1 MKNLVA
7 KLKGLN
13 YKQLVVD
20 HGEKGVFGLFALIV
34 LVFLAGT
41 SWSRYDKQPEEFVSK
56 IAKGEAAIKAS
67 AWTDERKK
75 DFRAVRDIAEEV
87 KMLHSPLE
95 ASRFEYSTHYFWPM
109 YPQTKPGAD
118 PKLLAVLEPVA
129 DFGKF
134 IMIEQPNEQPQNL
147 VAGVFESGDK
157 DKEKTSGDDDTAPRR
172 GGNDDNAPRIG
183 AAPAGAN
190 PANSGGAA
198 SADPQ
203 AAMQMQ
209 ARMSG
214 GAGGSGMSG
223 NQPTVNARGV
233 RFVAVRAVFPLKDQV
248 EEFAKAIQLETSQA
262 AELVEFLDFELQ
274 RQVAL
279 SGNAD
284 RWSGKWDPVD
294 LQAALDVID
303 RVDFDTE
310 LVDTAFTD
318 AVFTMPLPR
327 RVAGKWN
334 KYASHPKIKDLSTEM
349 AEAQAQL
356 MQKIVEEV
364 EAKKLEAPKGRG
376 GFSGKVNDLR
386 GMRTQMNSS
395 SMSGPGGGSSSSMMQ
410 KMQGQ
415 IKEDMNSG
423 ALMPFQSGMNMNPG
437 ANSSFMG
444 SVTAMGNQMQK
455 TDTRLSKYLL
465 FRYLDFTVTPGN
477 EYRYRVRLVLRNP
490 NYKRPVEELVDA
502 SVAEGELRMTPW
514 SEPTTPSVIPEEQK
528 VFLAKVDRG
537 RPESG
542 VAPTVNMDV
551 IQWFTD
557 AGTNIAVKLDKMQL
571 GQFVGGRAKTEVL
584 RPEMSLKDEEIPVFT
599 GSILADISSAP
610 IPELDATEHADL
622 KVDAKRLKQIGT
634 VDKALLVDRFG
645 QLVALDPKVA
655 EDDQKKSLRMVE
667 EEHKMWSHLKSR
679 NEAVGA
685 GPSSDLDR
693 LRGKNS
699 SSASSADMMMN
710 SMMGGMMGGAPSP
723 QKKGSG
729 GKPSKKQP
737 RNSSGGSS
745 GGGSSSGGS
754 SSGAGSSF

>member
-1 MKNLVA
+1 MKNLAA

-13 YKQLVVD
+13 YKQLVID

-41 SWSRYDKQPEEFVSK
+41 SWSRYEKRPEEFVDK
-56 IAKGEAAIKAS
+56 VAKGEAAIKAS
-67 AWTDERKK
+67 AWSEDRKK

-134 IMIEQPNEQPQNL
+134 IMIEQPNDQPQNL

-157 DKEKTSGDDDTAPRR
+157 DKEKPSGDDDTAPRR

-198 SADPQ
+198 GADPQ
-203 AAMQMQ
+203 AEMRM
-209 ARMSG
+209 RMSG
-214 GAGGSGMSG
+214 GSGSGGMAG

-233 RFVAVRAVFPLKDQV
+233 RFVAVRGVFPLKDQV

-279 SGNAD
+279 PGNPD
-284 RWSGKWDPVD
+284 RWSGKWEPVD

-334 KYASHPKIKDLSTEM
+334 KYASHPKIKDLSVEM

-356 MQKIVEEV
+356 TQKMV
-364 EAKKLEAPKGRG
+364 EAEEAFKLNAPKSKG
-376 GFSGKVNDLR
+376 GFSSKVHDVR

-395 SMSGPGGGSSSSMMQ
+395 SMSGAGGGSSSSMMQ

-423 ALMPFQSGMNMNPG
+423 SLMPFQSGINMNSG
-437 ANSSFMG
+437 ANNSFMG
-444 SVTAMGNQMQK
+444 SLTAMGNQMQK

-477 EYRYRVRLVLRNP
+477 EYRYRMRLVLRNP

-557 AGTNIAVKLDKMQL
+557 AGTNISVKLDKMQL

-667 EEHKMWSHLKSR
+667 EEHKMWSHLKGR
-679 NEAVGA
+679 NEAAGA
-685 GPSSDLDR
+685 GPASDLDR

-699 SSASSADMMMN
+699 SSSASSADMMN

-723 QKKGSG
+723 QKKGPG

-737 RNSSGGSS
+737 KNSSGGSS
-745 GGGSSSGGS
+745 GGSSSGGS
-754 SSGAGSSF
+754 SSGPGATSF